1 MSRSAHVRKR
11 TEWLDRL
18 RRFRRAN
25 LSVSEFCR
33 REQVSVPS
41 YYQWRRKL
49 ADGHVRGGRSAPS
62 RPRSSQCNS
71 PVQLTCRLSF
81 PNGARLTLPA
91 LDHELVRMS
100 IEAIAL
106 TRTSQGGA

>member
-1 MSRSAHVRKR
+1 MSRVASVRKR
-11 TEWLDRL
+11 SEWLDRL
-18 RRFRRAN
+18 RRFSRAN

-49 ADGHVRGGRSAPS
+49 ADAVREVEGQPATFIPVQVARSADLE
-62 RPRSSQCNS
+62 
-71 PVQLTCRLSF
+71 VTF

-91 LDHELVRMS
+91 HNHEHVQVF
-100 IEAIAL
+100 IESIAL
-106 TRTSQGGA
+106 ARTTRGGA

>member
-11 TEWLDRL
+11 SEWLDRL

-49 ADGHVRGGRSAPS
+49 ADATSEVDARREPATFIPVHLASSADL
-62 RPRSSQCNS
+62 Q
-71 PVQLTCRLSF
+71 VTF

-100 IEAIAL
+100 IESIAL
-106 TRTSQGGA
+106 TRTSQGDA